1 MRFAIVTD
9 TSSNLPT
16 PLLEQNSVTVIPFN
30 YIIDGQEQTCLDT
43 EIFDGEN
50 YYAAMK
56 AGTYVTT
63 SQVTPQRYIDYLTP
77 LLQQEQD
84 IRCV

>member
-50 YYAAMK
+50 
-56 AGTYVTT
+56 
-63 SQVTPQRYIDYLTP
+63 
-77 LLQQEQD
+77 
-84 IRCV
+84 

>member
-30 YIIDGQEQTCLDT
+30 YIIDGQEYQFDSNGHCVQTMIGMAKTYGRNRT
-43 EIFDGEN
+43 EVSD
-50 YYAAMK
+50 
-56 AGTYVTT
+56 
-63 SQVTPQRYIDYLTP
+63 L
-77 LLQQEQD
+77 
-84 IRCV
+84 